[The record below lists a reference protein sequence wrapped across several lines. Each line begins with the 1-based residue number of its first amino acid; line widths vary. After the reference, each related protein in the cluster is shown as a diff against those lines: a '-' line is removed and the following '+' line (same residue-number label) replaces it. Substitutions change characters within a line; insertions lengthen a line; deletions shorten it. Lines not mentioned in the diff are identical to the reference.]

1 MIESS
6 QNSKPETF
14 TDVQY
19 RFTRHIRDPQNNP
32 APADVPDRRMG
43 VYRELVYNNI
53 ERMMGN
59 LFPVLRKI
67 TPDDRWHPMIRDFFK
82 RHQSHSPIFNKVP
95 LEFLQYLEHER
106 EADDDPPFILEL
118 AHYEWAEYAVSIS
131 TREINWERI
140 DPEGDLLEGIPVL
153 SPLAWPLRYQ
163 FPVQTISPDIQ
174 PKEEPSQPTYIV
186 VYRDQNEKVRFI
198 ELNQVSARL
207 LELIQKDQDIKGRT
221 LLENIA
227 KELQHPNPEVVING
241 GSEIMRD
248 MHSKD
253 ILLGTKM

>member
-1 MIESS
+1 M
-6 QNSKPETF
+6 PETF

-19 RFTRHIRDPQNNP
+19 RFTRHIRDPKNNP
-32 APADVPDRRMG
+32 APADVPNRRMG
-43 VYRELVYNNI
+43 VYRDLVYNNI

-67 TPDDRWHPMIRDFFK
+67 TPDNRWHPMIRDFFK

-131 TREINWERI
+131 TREINWEGI
-140 DPEGDLLEGIPVL
+140 DPEGDLLEGIPVV
-153 SPLAWPLRYQ
+153 SPLAWPLQYR

-186 VYRDQNEKVRFI
+186 VYRDRNEKVRFI

-207 LELIQKDQDIKGRT
+207 LDLIQKDQDIRGRT

-253 ILLGTKM
+253 ILLGTKI